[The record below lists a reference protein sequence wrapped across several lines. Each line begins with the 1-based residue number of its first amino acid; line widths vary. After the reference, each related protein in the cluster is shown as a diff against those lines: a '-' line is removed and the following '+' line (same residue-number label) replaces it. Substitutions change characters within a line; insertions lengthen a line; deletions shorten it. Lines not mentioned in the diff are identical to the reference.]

1 MTNELRLILMM
12 GTYSLTGI
20 VQTERHGQDF
30 AQAVHAIGL
39 AKSVHMS
46 DLLPSAGEQLV
57 GRIFS

>member
-1 MTNELRLILMM
+1 MM